1 MQFSENVTVI
11 LHRRVS
17 VNFTYAPVVTE
28 FHCTMEFSGN
38 DELSISAP
46 VFESIDSI
54 KVLVRVRPLSEKE
67 VNEENESVVDILND
81 QTLRVT
87 SLDGKRSF
95 QCAFDAVLGPS
106 ASQAQVYDIVK
117 SCTHSVLD
125 GFNSTVFAYG
135 QTGSGKVSENSSL
148 FISLY
153 LV

>member
-1 MQFSENVTVI
+1 MDFQS
-11 LHRRVS
+11 
-17 VNFTYAPVVTE
+17 
-28 FHCTMEFSGN
+28 N
-38 DELSISAP
+38 DELSVVAP

-54 KVLVRVRPLSEKE
+54 KVLVRVRPLSDKE
-67 VNEENESVVDILND
+67 VNEENESVVDILNE
-81 QTLRVT
+81 QTLKVT

-135 QTGSGKVSENSSL
+135 QTGSGKVIFYSVMLFVYSLCLDLFDVRSSNL
-148 FISLY
+148 CKCEQEHGKRH
-153 LV
+153 